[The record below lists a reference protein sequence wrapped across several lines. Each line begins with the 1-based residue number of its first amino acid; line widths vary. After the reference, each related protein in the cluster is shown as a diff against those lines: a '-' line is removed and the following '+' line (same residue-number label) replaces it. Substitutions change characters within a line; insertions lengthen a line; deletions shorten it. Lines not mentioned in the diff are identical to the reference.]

1 MLELGECLLWVIS
14 RHSLRFVRCP
24 LYPQKR
30 TSELSRVMS
39 ALCQKRTSTS
49 SFDQVVG
56 NGNTPGGI
64 VSASA
69 LALSR

>member
-56 NGNTPGGI
+56 NGI
-64 VSASA
+64 R
-69 LALSR
+69 LAES